1 MITKFPDFFPWF
13 KMKFPDFSLIFSK
26 KGDFPWLSLI
36 WKRDFEIPWFSLI
49 FPDAGH
55 PDNYSFWP
63 LYSCPL
69 RNILANHHK
78 YLFLIKCLFDM

>member
-26 KGDFPWLSLI
+26 KADFPWLSLI

-55 PDNYSFWP
+55 PAAA
-63 LYSCPL
+63 CA
-69 RNILANHHK
+69 I
-78 YLFLIKCLFDM
+78 IC